1 MNKKAVETI
10 SVNAV
15 RDSIVCSDFLDQYIP
30 DNDKEP
36 SWDGSVYIYTDKSKT
51 KDKLKGRIPVQVKG
65 TEKMILVKKKYP
77 FPFQLWI

>member
-36 SWDGSVYIYTDKSKT
+36 SWDGSVWRNIFECNAMQS
-51 KDKLKGRIPVQVKG
+51 
-65 TEKMILVKKKYP
+65 
-77 FPFQLWI
+77 

>member
-15 RDSIVCSDFLDQYIP
+15 RDSIVCSDFLDQYIQIMTKSLP
-30 DNDKEP
+30 GMDQF
-36 SWDGSVYIYTDKSKT
+36 IYTQIKARRKTNLKEKFQFRSKV
-51 KDKLKGRIPVQVKG
+51 LK
-65 TEKMILVKKKYP
+65 KMILVKKKYP

>member
-36 SWDGSVYIYTDKSKT
+36 SWDGSVYIYTDKRRRKTNLKEEFQFRSKV
-51 KDKLKGRIPVQVKG
+51 LK
-65 TEKMILVKKKYP
+65 KMILVKKKYP